1 MHTYHFMMENKYN
14 CVLLIDDDG
23 VTNFINHR
31 LIKKMNI
38 TECISS
44 AMNGNEALKY
54 LKDFSQSNNN
64 NAPELILLDI
74 NMPVLDGFEFLE
86 QFEKITFANKERIK
100 IIFLTTS
107 THQKDILK
115 ISANTKIGYIN
126 KPLTQ
131 EKLQENI
138 ENNPQVGLAG
148 A

>member
-1 MHTYHFMMENKYN
+1 MENKYN

-38 TECISS
+38 TDCISS

-115 ISANTKIGYIN
+115 ISSNTKIGYIN

-138 ENNPQVGLAG
+138 QNNPQVGLAG

>member
-1 MHTYHFMMENKYN
+1 MEPKYN

-44 AMNGNEALKY
+44 AVNGNEALKY
-54 LKDFSQSNNN
+54 LKEYSQKNNN
-64 NAPELILLDI
+64 LGPELILLDI

-86 QFEKITFANKERIK
+86 QFEKISLANKDRIK
-100 IIFLTTS
+100 IIILTTS

-115 ISANTKIGYIN
+115 ISSNTKIGYIN

-138 ENNPQVGLAG
+138 ENSPEVGRQG